1 MNQAND
7 YLKVSM
13 PTGRLGLNTDFSQ
26 TGMKVEYS
34 NLALKS
40 GRGASGPM
48 RIDIDGDNIKIEL
61 QVEAGEGI
69 ECRYEG
75 KFLHQISENL
85 ANVTPM
91 GGEKTTAA
99 LVSAFRTK
107 AKGEKRTVTF
117 AVGMAEADSPNG
129 LAAAKYTMMFVA
141 PMKHFDG
148 KYHTFKKADGYQ
160 FYLID
165 NENKTYANEVTEGRM
180 RITGKATDEKMHLVF
195 EATLSD
201 GSTVTGD
208 YYGTLQ
214 NVEYANEVT
223 EGRMRITGKATDEKM
238 HLVFEATLSD
248 GSTVTG
254 DYYGTLQ
261 NVEDMDIVTE
271 GRMRITGKAT
281 DEKMHLVFEATLSD
295 GSTVTGDYYG
305 TLQNV
310 EDMDILPAKNAYT
323 YLSSSGENENK
334 KIIEVIYRY
343 EEIHQDQEVK
353 KKQHRFGFKYD
364 EWQEFGDLSS
374 SGENENKKIIEVIYR
389 YEEIHQDQEV
399 KKKQHRFGFKYD
411 EWQEFGDYPP
421 LLEVIIDVEA
431 LGVVNGDLIHQ
442 DQEVKKKQHRFGFKY
457 DEWQEFGDYPPLLE
471 VIIDVE
477 ALGVVNGDLA
487 TTPGWKINYESFQV
501 EYIAPDD
508 PNAQHKTQSKGTVT
522 AIKVGENYRI
532 NITAETIPANTGQK
546 AASMELSYEG
556 PVTIVE

>member
-1 MNQAND
+1 MKKYIYLVNILLMSVILGFSACSDDDDDNGQGNAGTTGGETIALNNQFSSQDQIKDILSVLRFDQGYNAVFYLSPTANIQDVAGMNQAND

-34 NLALKS
+34 NLTLKS

-48 RIDIDGDNIKIEL
+48 RIDIDGDNIKIEM

-91 GGEKTTAA
+91 GDEKTTAT

-129 LAAAKYTMMFVA
+129 LSAAKYTMMFMA

-165 NENKTYANEVTEGRM
+165 NENKKYANE
-180 RITGKATDEKMHLVF
+180 
-195 EATLSD
+195 
-201 GSTVTGD
+201 
-208 YYGTLQ
+208 
-214 NVEYANEVT
+214 
-223 EGRMRITGKATDEKM
+223 
-238 HLVFEATLSD
+238 
-248 GSTVTG
+248 
-254 DYYGTLQ
+254 
-261 NVEDMDIVTE
+261 VTE

-364 EWQEFGDLSS
+364 EWQEFG
-374 SGENENKKIIEVIYR
+374 G
-389 YEEIHQDQEV
+389 
-399 KKKQHRFGFKYD
+399 
-411 EWQEFGDYPP
+411 YPS

-431 LGVVNGDLIHQ
+431 LGVVNGDLT
-442 DQEVKKKQHRFGFKY
+442 D
-457 DEWQEFGDYPPLLE
+457 
-471 VIIDVE
+471 
-477 ALGVVNGDLA
+477 
-487 TTPGWKINYESFQV
+487 TPGWKVNYGRFQTQ
-501 EYIAPDD
+501 YIAPED
-508 PNAQHKTQSKGTVT
+508 PNGQYMTKSKGTIT
-522 AIKVGENYRI
+522 AIKVGENYRF
-532 NITAETIPANTGQK
+532 NIAVETIPAKTGQK

-556 PVTIVE
+556 PVTVVE

>member
-1 MNQAND
+1 MKKYIYLVNILLMSVILGFSACSDDDDDNEQGNAGTTGGETIALNNQFSSQDQIKDILSVLRFDQGYNAVFYLSPTANIQDVAGMNQAND

-34 NLALKS
+34 NLTLKS

-48 RIDIDGDNIKIEL
+48 RIDIDGDNIKIEM
-61 QVEAGEGI
+61 QVEAGERI

-75 KFLHQISENL
+75 KFQHQISENL

-91 GGEKTTAA
+91 GDEKTTAA

-129 LAAAKYTMMFVA
+129 LSAAKYTMMFMA

-165 NENKTYANEVTEGRM
+165 NENKTYVNEVTEGRM

-214 NVEYANEVT
+214 NV
-223 EGRMRITGKATDEKM
+223 D
-238 HLVFEATLSD
+238 
-248 GSTVTG
+248 
-254 DYYGTLQ
+254 
-261 NVEDMDIVTE
+261 
-271 GRMRITGKAT
+271 
-281 DEKMHLVFEATLSD
+281 
-295 GSTVTGDYYG
+295 
-305 TLQNV
+305 
-310 EDMDILPAKNAYT
+310 DMDILPAKNAYT
-323 YLSSSGENENK
+323 YLGGYGENENK
-334 KIIEVIYRY
+334 KIIEVIYQY
-343 EEIHQDQEVK
+343 NEA
-353 KKQHRFGFKYD
+353 KKQHRFGFKWDAY
-364 EWQEFGDLSS
+364 QEFG
-374 SGENENKKIIEVIYR
+374 G
-389 YEEIHQDQEV
+389 
-399 KKKQHRFGFKYD
+399 
-411 EWQEFGDYPP
+411 YPSI
-421 LLEVIIDVEA
+421 LEVIVGE
-431 LGVVNGDLIHQ
+431 
-442 DQEVKKKQHRFGFKY
+442 
-457 DEWQEFGDYPPLLE
+457 
-471 VIIDVE
+471 E

-508 PNAQHKTQSKGTVT
+508 PNAQYKTQSKGTVT

-532 NITAETIPANTGQK
+532 NITAETIPASAWQK

-556 PVTIVE
+556 PVTVVE